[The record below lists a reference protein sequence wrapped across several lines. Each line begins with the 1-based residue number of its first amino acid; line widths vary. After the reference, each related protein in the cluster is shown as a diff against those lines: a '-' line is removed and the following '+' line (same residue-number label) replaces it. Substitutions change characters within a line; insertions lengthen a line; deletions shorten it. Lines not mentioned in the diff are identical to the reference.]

1 MNKTDAESGSKKDQE
16 ENSSSQDTQGT
27 RTQNVN
33 GSKDAKVEKPFV
45 EKKSMPGD
53 EFLSKH
59 E

>member
-1 MNKTDAESGSKKDQE
+1 MKTEEVEPGSKKDKQKDANGAATE
-16 ENSSSQDTQGT
+16 E
-27 RTQNVN
+27 VN